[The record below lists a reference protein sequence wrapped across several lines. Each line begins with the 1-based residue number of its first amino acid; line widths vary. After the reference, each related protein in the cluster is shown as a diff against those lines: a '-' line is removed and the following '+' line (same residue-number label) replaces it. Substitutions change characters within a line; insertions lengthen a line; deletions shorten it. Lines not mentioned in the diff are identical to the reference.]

1 MGKMPSLKS
10 KIAAYRARS
19 RYAGKRAAAKSR
31 KMTRARRAP
40 GRRAVSLQKYNVH
53 AYKRWAT
60 PVYHQATFPSSAY
73 NQQITF
79 SLDQVRGASELTA
92 LYDQYMIVGVK
103 VRFQL
108 QSNPDSN
115 TALNNTTLG
124 NGANFYPK
132 LMYVR
137 DYDNIT
143 IETPNDLRERN
154 NMQMK
159 VLRPNSFIDV
169 YVRPAV
175 RNQVYL
181 DGVTAATSPIWNQ
194 WIDCSTTTVPHLGLK
209 FSMEFN
215 GATTVQDFY
224 LRVETCYYVKFK
236 NVR

>member
-1 MGKMPSLKS
+1 MPSLRA
-10 KIAAYRARS
+10 KIAAFRARS
-19 RYAGKRAAAKSR
+19 RYAGKKAASYARFTIKRPKRARGLRAAK
-31 KMTRARRAP
+31 
-40 GRRAVSLQKYNVH
+40 LNKYNVH
-53 AYKRWAT
+53 SYKRWAT
-60 PVYHQATFPSSAY
+60 PVWHTASATSTAY

-92 LYDQYMIVGVK
+92 LYDQYMIVGCK
-103 VRFQL
+103 VTFQL
-108 QSNPDSN
+108 ITNPDQEYR
-115 TALNNTTLG
+115 TNNTTLI
-124 NGANFYPK
+124 NGSNFYPK

-154 NMQMK
+154 NMKMV
-159 VLRPNSFIDV
+159 VLRPNSQHSV

-175 RNQVYL
+175 RNLVYL
-181 DGVTAATSPIWNQ
+181 DGVTPATSPVWNQ

-209 FSMEFN
+209 FSLDFL
-215 GATTVQDFY
+215 GLTTVNDFN